1 MEQFLAR
8 FVRGAHA
15 KSGAPRT
22 NALSVELS
30 EQPVWSKTQV
40 AALDECARKFAL
52 QSKAARDAMIDSVYE
67 RATQLKKLK
76 NRYLWTGSFLHEA
89 IGELLKRLRQG
100 EAAPPADA
108 FVEEQKNKM
117 REQFRASREGSRPDA
132 RLYEHEYGVS
142 VDAEVWK
149 NHWRSVETALRWFL
163 TSKWCARLSQLGP
176 ESWKAIDEVLSFDVN
191 GVKAYVKIDCAI
203 EMDGR
208 FFLIDWKNKAP
219 EASAESP
226 LLVAA
231 LYAHE
236 VWGAELENIQAMA
249 VSLADGQTFH
259 AQVDEDA
266 LMNIH
271 LKIEEEAMRLEE
283 AKAALPGDLF
293 AIAAPDDVGC
303 CRRCNFEKLCYAR

>member
-1 MEQFLAR
+1 
-8 FVRGAHA
+8 
-15 KSGAPRT
+15 
-22 NALSVELS
+22 
-30 EQPVWSKTQV
+30 
-40 AALDECARKFAL
+40 
-52 QSKAARDAMIDSVYE
+52 
-67 RATQLKKLK
+67 
-76 NRYLWTGSFLHEA
+76 
-89 IGELLKRLRQG
+89 
-100 EAAPPADA
+100 
-108 FVEEQKNKM
+108 
-117 REQFRASREGSRPDA
+117 
-132 RLYEHEYGVS
+132 
-142 VDAEVWK
+142 
-149 NHWRSVETALRWFL
+149 
-163 TSKWCARLSQLGP
+163 LSQLGP

-259 AQVDEDA
+259 AQVAEDA